1 MCGVYIIR
9 NSLRYIISIKD
20 AVYHQGIRLVYHH
33 AFACIE
39 ATQVFAYGR
48 VGARLPLTSELD
60 ALCAATAN
68 RILRTRRK
76 NAVRIKEWR
85 IQTKNAPYWVR
96 FLFGAA
102 TQIRTGDLILTK
114 DVLYQL
120 SHSSSHR
127 PYGHLIL

>member
-1 MCGVYIIR
+1 MYIIR

-39 ATQVFAYGR
+39 ATQVLAHGR

-68 RILRTRRK
+68 WILRKSAKSRGESMGR
-76 NAVRIKEWR
+76 
-85 IQTKNAPYWVR
+85 
-96 FLFGAA
+96 
-102 TQIRTGDLILTK
+102 
-114 DVLYQL
+114 
-120 SHSSSHR
+120 S
-127 PYGHLIL
+127 